1 MNKGIS
7 NRGYH
12 YMGSAEFFVEAS
24 NAIAEAMVEMMKMI
38 NK

>member
-12 YMGSAEFFVEAS
+12 YMGIAEFFVEVGGAFA
-24 NAIAEAMVEMMKMI
+24 NAMAEMI
-38 NK
+38 K